1 MRFVHISVPTGKQSA
16 IFEILDDEAI
26 DYVVSEESRSESISA
41 VVSFP
46 LAPEDV
52 EPTLERL
59 RAVGITRE
67 AWTVVLSAQT
77 VLSDRIERETTD
89 GTDCGLPGRIAREE
103 LRTAAI
109 DLAPQRSERWSYVA
123 MTVVSAVVATVGLL
137 QNSAAVVVGSMVI
150 APLIG
155 PAMATAVGTVVDDRK
170 LAARGVALQVGGLL
184 LAVLSAAVFAA
195 ALRAI
200 GIVPPATS
208 ITSIPEIQSRL
219 APDFLSLAVAIGAGV
234 SPVR

>member
-1 MRFVHISVPTGKQSA
+1 
-16 IFEILDDEAI
+16 
-26 DYVVSEESRSESISA
+26 
-41 VVSFP
+41 
-46 LAPEDV
+46 
-52 EPTLERL
+52 
-59 RAVGITRE
+59 
-67 AWTVVLSAQT
+67 
-77 VLSDRIERETTD
+77 
-89 GTDCGLPGRIAREE
+89 
-103 LRTAAI
+103 
-109 DLAPQRSERWSYVA
+109 